1 MKKLL
6 FVISFIILSTISIA
20 GGDFCIT
27 SNYAFLPGER
37 ITFKVYYSV
46 IGIYVDA
53 GTAHFTL
60 TREQMNSKPVYHVV
74 AEGNSNP
81 RYDWIFKV
89 RDRYETYMD
98 TASLLPL
105 RFVRNVNEG
114 GYKKQENVT
123 FNHQAGKATSTN
135 GVFTVPKCIQD
146 VISSVYQARNINFSK
161 YKPGDKIPF
170 SMFLDDKVYDIYVRY
185 MGMEEVKTR
194 YGRFNA
200 IKLKP
205 MLIKGNTF
213 SGGEKMTLWVSNDG
227 NHIPL
232 RIESPISVGS
242 VKVDMMGYSNIRY
255 PFSSQINVRD

>member
-1 MKKLL
+1 MKRIAILAA
-6 FVISFIILSTISIA
+6 FIFLTTFSIA
-20 GGDFCIT
+20 GGDFCIS
-27 SNYAFLPGER
+27 SNDAFLPGER

-46 IGIYVDA
+46 IGLYVDA
-53 GTAHFTL
+53 GTAEFSV
-60 TREQMNSKPVYHVV
+60 TREQFNNKPVYHVV

-98 TASLLPL
+98 TSSLLPL
-105 RFVRNVNEG
+105 RFVRSVNEG
-114 GYKKQENVT
+114 GYKKQEFVT
-123 FNHQAGKATSTN
+123 FNHQSGKATSTN
-135 GVFTVPKCIQD
+135 GIFTVPKCIQD
-146 VISSVYQARNINFSK
+146 VISAVYQARNINFST

-170 SMFLDDKVYDIYVRY
+170 SLFLDDKVYDIYVRY
-185 MGMEEVKTR
+185 MGTEEVKTR
-194 YGRFNA
+194 YGRFKA

-205 MLIKGNTF
+205 MLIKGNVF

-242 VKVDMMGYSNIRY
+242 VKVDMMGYANIRY
-255 PFSSQINVRD
+255 PFSSQIKAKD

>member
-1 MKKLL
+1 MAA
-6 FVISFIILSTISIA
+6 FIFLTTFSIA
-20 GGDFCIT
+20 GGDFCIS
-27 SNYAFLPGER
+27 SNDAFLPGER

-46 IGIYVDA
+46 IGLYVDA
-53 GTAHFTL
+53 GTAEFSV
-60 TREQMNSKPVYHVV
+60 TREQFNNKPVYHVV

-98 TASLLPL
+98 TSSLLPL
-105 RFVRNVNEG
+105 RFVRSVNEG
-114 GYKKQENVT
+114 GYKKQEFVT
-123 FNHQAGKATSTN
+123 FNHQSGKATSTN
-135 GVFTVPKCIQD
+135 GIFTVPKCIQD
-146 VISSVYQARNINFSK
+146 VISAVYQARNINFST

-170 SMFLDDKVYDIYVRY
+170 SLFLDDKVYDIYVRY
-185 MGMEEVKTR
+185 MGTEEVKTR
-194 YGRFNA
+194 YGRFKA

-205 MLIKGNTF
+205 MLIKGNVF

-242 VKVDMMGYSNIRY
+242 VKVDMMGYANIRY
-255 PFSSQINVRD
+255 PFSSQIKAKD